1 MPRPTLFDHPK
12 FHRLV
17 YILKIPEPQVLGLL
31 EYMWRVGYASGNPVI
46 GDAIDV
52 EIAAKWWGE
61 PGLFAGAGGAAT
73 GTVTGSET
81 PPGLPSSNPAK
92 PKLPGSTDRSGRGGE
107 ESVTM
112 PLLNPANFH
121 LSVSNC
127 LG

>member
-52 EIAAKWWGE
+52 EIAAKWRGE

-73 GTVTGSET
+73 GTVTGSEP
-81 PPGLPSSNPAK
+81 PPGLPSNPSIRH
-92 PKLPGSTDRSGRGGE
+92 LPGSNCQKLRKHAYPNSGR
-107 ESVTM
+107 V
-112 PLLNPANFH
+112 AW
-121 LSVSNC
+121 
-127 LG
+127 